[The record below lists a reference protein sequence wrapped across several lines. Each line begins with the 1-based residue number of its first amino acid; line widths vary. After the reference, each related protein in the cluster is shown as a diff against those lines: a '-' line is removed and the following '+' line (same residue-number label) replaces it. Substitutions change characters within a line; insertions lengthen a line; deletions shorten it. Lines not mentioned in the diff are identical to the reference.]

1 MAVADGQMGIHVR
14 EERIVLGLDPG
25 RDKTGFAF
33 VDGEGELIV
42 SGIFPSGVSGRFFAA
57 VMAIFCGG
65 DAVMN
70 SHDDV
75 MNLHDA
81 VMNPHD
87 DAMNSHGDAMNLHDA
102 VMNPYDAVMNS
113 HDAVMNPHGDAMNP
127 HDDAMNL
134 HGDAHNPHGD
144 AMNLHT
150 EALSEWIIEKVSPLP
165 ENISSIA
172 FIAIGNGTHSK
183 AFTQQVRAA
192 LPCKIITVD
201 EKNTTLEARSLYWS
215 LHAPSF
221 WVRLLPE
228 GLRFPAR
235 VLDDLAAWSIAV
247 RGLKKYRDIN
257 QNRL

>member
-42 SGIFPSGVSGRFFAA
+42 SGIFPSGESGRFFAA
-57 VMAIFCGG
+57 VMANFCGG

-81 VMNPHD
+81 V
-87 DAMNSHGDAMNLHDA
+87 
-102 VMNPYDAVMNS
+102 
-113 HDAVMNPHGDAMNP
+113 MNP